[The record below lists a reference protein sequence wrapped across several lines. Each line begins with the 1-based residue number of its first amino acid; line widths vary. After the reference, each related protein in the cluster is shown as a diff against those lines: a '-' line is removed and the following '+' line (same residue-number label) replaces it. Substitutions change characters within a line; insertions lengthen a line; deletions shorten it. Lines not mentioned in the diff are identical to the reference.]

1 MMIFIYIAVLGIAGV
16 TAPLVAWLRVRRLRA
31 RAVLQTVASIV
42 SQNLPLH
49 TALRAAA
56 DAERGRMRV
65 IYRRLADL
73 INQGNEVAVA
83 LRRAA
88 PGLPG
93 EALGT
98 IQAAELGGTLAA
110 ALQLVARDARRE
122 IREPVAAAPPLWYPL
137 ISLILAPGVVIF
149 LQHRVLP
156 RFVDIFADFSLP
168 LPKITQQLLNLA
180 GVPLAVELI
189 AAAVMLLGLSLLGTI
204 ILRQFLERVPERT
217 QPVFALVDTLAWGL
231 PLVRDMAN
239 HRALARQ
246 LPLLETAVRAGHD
259 LSHGAA
265 IASGVPVN
273 HWARRRMLDW
283 QQELVAGQD
292 PAASARALGFP
303 APVVRAL
310 AAGRTGGELA
320 LRLNYLAEYYDRLRL
335 HWGRMLRGI
344 VVPAT
349 VLLWGLCVLWI
360 MLAVFLPLIEITDS
374 MVRLAGY

>member
-1 MMIFIYIAVLGIAGV
+1 MIIFIYIAILAIVCV

-31 RAVLQTVASIV
+31 RAVLQTLASIV

-49 TALRAAA
+49 TALRAAS

-65 IYRRLADL
+65 LYRRLADL
-73 INQGNEVAVA
+73 INQGDELAVA
-83 LRRAA
+83 LRRSV
-88 PGLPG
+88 PGMPG
-93 EALGT
+93 EAIGT
-98 IQAAELGGTLAA
+98 IQAAEVGGTLAA
-110 ALQLVARDARRE
+110 ALQLVARDVRRE
-122 IREPVAAAPPLWYPL
+122 IREPAATAPPLWYPL

-156 RFVDIFADFSLP
+156 SFVAIFADYGLELP
-168 LPKITQQLLNLA
+168 PNTRQLLTVA

-189 AAAVMLLGLSLLGTI
+189 SAAVMLLGLSLLGTI

-217 QPVFALVDTLAWGL
+217 QPAFALVDTLAWGL
-231 PLVRDMAN
+231 PLVREMAN

-259 LSHGAA
+259 LSHGAR
-265 IASGVPVN
+265 IAGGVPVN
-273 HWARRRMLDW
+273 YWARRRMQDW
-283 QQELVAGQD
+283 QQALVAGQD
-292 PAASARALGFP
+292 PVASARALGFP

-310 AAGRTGGELA
+310 AAGRSAGQLV

-349 VLLWGLCVLWI
+349 VVLWGLCVLWI
-360 MLAVFLPLIEITDS
+360 MLAVFLPLVEITDS
-374 MVRLAGY
+374 LVRLVGY